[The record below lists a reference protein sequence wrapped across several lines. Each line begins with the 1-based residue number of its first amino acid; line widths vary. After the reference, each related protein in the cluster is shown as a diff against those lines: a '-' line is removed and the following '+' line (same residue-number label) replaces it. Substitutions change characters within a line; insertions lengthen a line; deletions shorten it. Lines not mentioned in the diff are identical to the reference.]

1 MLPSGGDSVA
11 DVSNEFVERGRL
23 RLRTPVLTDLEWFH
37 EIYADRPL
45 DADTI
50 TAALH

>member
-1 MLPSGGDSVA
+1 MLPPGDDSAA
-11 DVSNEFVERGRL
+11 DVSNEFVEPGRL
-23 RLRTPVLTDLEWFH
+23 RLRTPVLTDLDQLH